1 MDPTLPSVWWRLV
14 ESSLVNLGL
23 AQWYHMRYHIE
34 PSLDRSPSM
43 GNYDRL
49 LGKAVRN
56 PAGLRFAELGGPDE

>member
-1 MDPTLPSVWWRLV
+1 
-14 ESSLVNLGL
+14 
-23 AQWYHMRYHIE
+23 MRYHVE

-49 LGKAVRN
+49 LAKAVRN